1 MRANVKP
8 LTHWLI
14 YHGYTVRFR
23 QREPRSVQG
32 VITAPDGAF
41 DFEYDPESLTIRLTD
56 AVVTI
61 NEHGWETGRELSAN
75 QHGKPNERDHNRPE

>member
-14 YHGYTVRFR
+14 YRGYTVRFH
-23 QREPRSVQG
+23 QRAPRSVQG
-32 VITAPDGAF
+32 VITAPDGTF
-41 DFEYDPESLTIRLTD
+41 DFEYDPESLTIRLPD

-61 NEHGWETGRELSAN
+61 NEYGWETGRELTGN
-75 QHGKPNERDHNRPE
+75 QDGKSDERDHNRPE